1 VGCHFLLQEIFPT
14 QGLKPGLLH
23 YRQTLYRLS
32 HQGRVNL
39 EKEYSVILP
48 CEKEDPVME
57 LVQGDGLGPAKSQ
70 VVISIAFKTK
80 K

>member
-1 VGCHFLLQEIFPT
+1 MGCHFLLQEIFPT

-23 YRQTLYRLS
+23 YRQMLYRLS
-32 HQGRVNL
+32 HQGRVNF
-39 EKEYSVILP
+39 EEYPVILP

-70 VVISIAFKTK
+70 VVISIAFKIEK
-80 K
+80 